1 MIPLTV
7 YIFLLI
13 ELIAVAYVD
22 ILHRKISNYWIIVN
36 ILTFVTLLVIS
47 PQVYQLII
55 PTFFYSS
62 VFLIMGFILF
72 LLNVMGGGDS
82 KFLFS
87 LYLLIPVSLQESAFL
102 NLIYSTLFIG
112 GILFLT
118 NIARNWKQI
127 IFAIKYKDM
136 GTLKIVI
143 GRKFAFSPVIL
154 VAWIVFGWENYKYFF

>member
-36 ILTFVTLLVIS
+36 ILTFITLLVIS
-47 PQVYQLII
+47 PQAYQLSIS
-55 PTFFYSS
+55 TFFYSF

-118 NIARNWKQI
+118 TIAMNWKQI
-127 IFAIKYKDM
+127 IFATKYKDM